1 MLSITWAT
9 FARNFV
15 AKNFQ
20 KSPNLVTLL
29 PPYLY
34 RFPRHVLLKLNNC
47 PETVLISRLNFAA
60 AAEPIR
66 FLKPKLLVHEA
77 LHEHVG
83 RNCATWAK
91 FEKSRAIFLRV
102 YLQIGRKILHW
113 ASFQRCKWPKI
124 VYSSCHTFAN
134 E

>member
-1 MLSITWAT
+1 MAPKTSP
-9 FARNFV
+9 NGD
-15 AKNFQ
+15 

-77 LHEHVG
+77 LHEQIG

-91 FEKSRAIFLRV
+91 FEKSRAIFSEGLFTNR
-102 YLQIGRKILHW
+102 
-113 ASFQRCKWPKI
+113 PKNI
-124 VYSSCHTFAN
+124 TLG
-134 E
+134 